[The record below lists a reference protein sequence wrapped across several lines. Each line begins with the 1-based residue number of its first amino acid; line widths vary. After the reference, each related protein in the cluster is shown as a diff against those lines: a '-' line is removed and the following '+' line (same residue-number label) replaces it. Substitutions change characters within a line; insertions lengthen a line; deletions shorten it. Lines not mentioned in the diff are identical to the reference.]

1 MAKQIKDDSA
11 SEYIVVEIQK
21 IDDKLSL
28 LRESW
33 MDAGD
38 DKKGK
43 WMKMIDE
50 SLDQRFKL
58 MSIRDNME

>member
-1 MAKQIKDDSA
+1 MAKQFKDEPSPE
-11 SEYIVVEIQK
+11 SVLSEIQS

>member
-11 SEYIVVEIQK
+11 SEYTVVEIQK

>member
-33 MDAGD
+33 MDAAE

-43 WMKMIDE
+43 WMKLIDE